1 MEWSQG
7 KAWSVWVWMLLVVL
21 LTGCGGRSQPTLPW
35 LSEDAVIL
43 AFGDSLTYGTGAKR
57 DQSYPAVLERLAQRT
72 VVNAGVPGE
81 TTAEGRE
88 RLPDVL
94 DTVDPDL
101 VLLCLGGNDMLRKG
115 SLQTM
120 RSHLAAMI
128 EEIQARG
135 LPLVLI
141 AVPEPALIGLDAPP
155 QYESLADEYDL
166 VLVDDVM
173 ADVLSQSGLRSD
185 RIHPNA
191 AGYRQIAEQIAA
203 QLEQAGAW

>member
-1 MEWSQG
+1 
-7 KAWSVWVWMLLVVL
+7 
-21 LTGCGGRSQPTLPW
+21 
-35 LSEDAVIL
+35 
-43 AFGDSLTYGTGAKR
+43 
-57 DQSYPAVLERLAQRT
+57 
-72 VVNAGVPGE
+72 
-81 TTAEGRE
+81 
-88 RLPDVL
+88 
-94 DTVDPDL
+94 
-101 VLLCLGGNDMLRKG
+101 MLRKG